1 MITVGLDL
9 SLAKTGY
16 VIMNDGVVIA
26 SGLIKSKP
34 IGDKP
39 IDETRRIVKIATDIV
54 NTIDRYLL
62 PREPDMISI
71 ENLAFMARNT
81 TSLVQL
87 SALNYLVRIRLD
99 ERNIPFTMV
108 APTTLKKFI
117 TQKGNA
123 DKNLVMMEVYKRYGF
138 ESLDDNIADG
148 FSLAVLAQAV
158 MGNPIKPLTD
168 PEQEVVKL
176 IQKQL

>member
-1 MITVGLDL
+1 MITVGWDL

-34 IGDKP
+34 TGDKP

-62 PREPDMISI
+62 PREPALIAI
-71 ENLAFMARNT
+71 EGLAFMARNT

-87 SALNYLVRIRLD
+87 SGLNYLMRIRLD
-99 ERNIPFTMV
+99 ERKIPFVLV
-108 APTTLKKFI
+108 APTSLKKFI

-123 DKNLVMMEVYKRYGF
+123 DKNLMMMEVYKKYGF
-138 ESLDDNIADG
+138 ESLDDNVADG
-148 FSLAVLAQAV
+148 FSLAVVAQAV
-158 MGNPIKPLTD
+158 MGSPVKTLTIPEGEVIALIK
-168 PEQEVVKL
+168 
-176 IQKQL
+176 KQL

>member
-16 VIMNDGVVIA
+16 VIMDDGVVVA

-34 IGDKP
+34 SGDKP
-39 IDETRRIVKIATDIV
+39 IDETRRIVKIATEIV
-54 NTIDRYLL
+54 NTIDKYLL

-123 DKNLVMMEVYKRYGF
+123 DKNLMMMEVYKKYGF
-138 ESLDDNIADG
+138 ESLDDNVCDS

-158 MGNPIKPLTD
+158 MGSPVKPITS
-168 PEQEVVKL
+168 PEQEVITL

>member
-1 MITVGLDL
+1 
-9 SLAKTGY
+9 
-16 VIMNDGVVIA
+16 MNDGVVVV

-34 IGDKP
+34 SGDKP
-39 IDETRRIVKIATDIV
+39 IDETRRIVKIATEIV
-54 NTIDRYLL
+54 NTIDKYLL

-123 DKNLVMMEVYKRYGF
+123 DKNLMMMEVYKKYGF
-138 ESLDDNIADG
+138 ESLDDNVCDS

-158 MGNPIKPLTD
+158 MGSPVKPMTS
-168 PEQEVVKL
+168 PEQEVVTL